1 MVKNSGQK
9 NRTKRY
15 AAEYGLTYQQARE
28 ALDAQHTQ
36 DVLAALVAECRAQ
49 TNVPGGRAVNL
60 PFGANREGEMQWVF
74 ADPDD
79 YDNWGRN
86 GVYLDIPESHFSG
99 TIEIVG
105 GPGVGKTTLLNR
117 MIAHRATEVQAPN
130 SILLHAGDR
139 EFGAAS
145 ARWKEWPQVVVI
157 GPDGQVDGTAVN
169 IRKEEDGL
177 SRLGINENSAL
188 RVFDDWFT
196 NKDGS
201 LPRYT
206 HQEIG
211 SMPFDHPVRWR
222 ARVAASDSPAIAAV
236 RPGHVSHLDESGEIP
251 GVISGVGGEF
261 TRGNPEVFSRGFV
274 ARDEFVFGQEEDSG
288 PAEAWPADL
297 VLVPDGEIPYLW
309 EARLDGRRL
318 GLPVEVLAGPGR
330 VMYAETL
337 TVFTEHSS
345 PKKVSDHAEFIWLK
359 RSDYCVDIDFPFT
372 SGPRNMDTQHDQGS
386 AFHAFP
392 SLDVFPLMDLEAAT
406 SEEVEDAIEKA
417 LAAYWSIGERG
428 TQEDEE

>member
-15 AAEYGLTYQQARE
+15 AAEHGITYQQARE

-36 DVLAALVAECRAQ
+36 NILAALVAECRSQ

-60 PFGANREGEMQWVF
+60 PFGVGREGEMQWVF
-74 ADPDD
+74 PADPDD
-79 YDNWGRN
+79 DNWGRN
-86 GVYLDIPESHFSG
+86 GVYLDMPSEGHFDV
-99 TIEIVG
+99 TVEIVG

-117 MIAHRATEVQAPN
+117 MIAHRATEVPTPR
-130 SILLHAGDR
+130 SILLHAGAR

-145 ARWKEWPQVVVI
+145 ARWKDWPQVVVI
-157 GPDGQVDGTAVN
+157 GPDGQVAGTAVN
-169 IRKEEDGL
+169 IRKEEEGL
-177 SRLGINENSAL
+177 SRLGVDEDSAL

-196 NKDGS
+196 DKDGS

-211 SMPFDHPVRWR
+211 PMFFDHPVRWR
-222 ARVAASDSPAIAAV
+222 ARVAASGKPSIAAF
-236 RPGHVSHLDESGEIP
+236 RPGHVSHLDESREIP

-274 ARDEFVFGQEEDSG
+274 ARDEFVFGQAEDSG
-288 PAEAWPADL
+288 SAESWPADL
-297 VLVPDGEIPYLW
+297 VLVPDGEIPYVW

-318 GLPVEVLAGPGR
+318 GLPVEVHAGPGQ
-330 VMYAETL
+330 VTYAEDPAVL
-337 TVFTEHSS
+337 TEHSS
-345 PKKVSDHAEFIWLK
+345 PKKVSEYAEFIWLK
-359 RSDYCVDIDFPFT
+359 RSDNCVDIDFPFT
-372 SGPRNMDTQHDQGS
+372 SGPRNMDTQQDEGDK
-386 AFHAFP
+386 FLAFP
-392 SLDVFPLMDLEAAT
+392 SMDVFPMNLETAT
-406 SEEVEDAIEKA
+406 SEEVEAATQKA

-428 TQEDEE
+428 IPEG